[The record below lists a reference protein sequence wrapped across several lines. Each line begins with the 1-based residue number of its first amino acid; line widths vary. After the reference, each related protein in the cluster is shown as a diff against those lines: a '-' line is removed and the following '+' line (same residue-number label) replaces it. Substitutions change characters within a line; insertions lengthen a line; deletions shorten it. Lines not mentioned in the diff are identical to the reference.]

1 MTRLTTALLITTIS
15 GIASAGDIYNG
26 FARGNPD
33 LYPHDLSVGGSR
45 YGGTVASQRIG
56 VQPGV
61 GDIGMSSRSQG
72 SGWVTYYQS
81 EPFRHYYDW
90 ARGNGDVY
98 PEGFAGTRA
107 QGYLR
112 TGMQPGVG
120 DTGMGSRYYVYPAP
134 LSEDKPFKPTVE
146 TFGR

>member
-1 MTRLTTALLITTIS
+1 MTRLTTALLITTFS

-26 FARGNPD
+26 LARGNPD
-33 LYPHDLSVGGSR
+33 LYPHDLSGGGSR

-72 SGWVTYYQS
+72 AGWVTYYQS
-81 EPFRHYYDW
+81 ERFRHYHDW

-98 PEGFAGTRA
+98 PEGFAGTRT

-120 DTGMGSRYYVYPAP
+120 DTGMGSRYYVNPAP
-134 LSEDKPFKPTVE
+134 LPEGKPFKPTIE
-146 TFGR
+146 TFGQ